1 MNFKT
6 IVTIG
11 TGYSGSSAIY
21 QFLRLSNS
29 FYDPFPNVEFSLTYD
44 PGGIMDIEQCIKN
57 NFSTNKTKVI
67 YDQFK
72 KNINFYTNKNFGLK
86 PGKGMFIKG
95 HNITNLLA
103 EYIQSLVELKHEGQ
117 SLYLKYN
124 DTLLSNFFS
133 KIYLKFDKKNT
144 KEMLLFCNEDNF
156 QNKTKIFFDNL
167 FNINNHQ
174 KKNILL
180 DQGGSIWNPH
190 SSTKY
195 YNEPR
200 CILTYRDPRDIFSEF
215 KVKSAFSY
223 PGNNVKIFCNW
234 YKKILS
240 NINSNEL
247 KKSNILSINF
257 EDFAYKD
264 EKTLQLIS
272 EHTCTEINNKN
283 INFDF
288 SRPIR
293 NIQRYKE
300 NLSEKEINTIEKD
313 LKEYLYH

>member
-1 MNFKT
+1 MNLKT

-21 QFLRLSNS
+21 EFLSSSDS
-29 FYDPFPNVEFSLTYD
+29 FHDPFPNIEFSLTYD

-57 NFSTNKTKVI
+57 NFSINKTKVI

-72 KNINFYTNKNFGLK
+72 KNINLYTNKNFGLK
-86 PGKGMFIKG
+86 PGKGMLIKG
-95 HNITNLLA
+95 SNIKNLLA
-103 EYIQSLVELKHEGQ
+103 EYLQSLVELKYEGQ

-133 KIYLKFDKKNT
+133 KMRRKFGKKNT
-144 KEMLLFCNEDNF
+144 KEMLLFCNEDDF
-156 QNKTKIFFDNL
+156 HSKTAKFFDNI

-195 YNEPR
+195 YSDPR

-215 KVKSAFSY
+215 KTKSAFSY

-257 EDFAYKD
+257 EDFVYKD
-264 EKTLQLIS
+264 AKTLQLIS
-272 EHTCTEINNKN
+272 EHISKEVNDIN

-288 SRPIR
+288 SKSIR
-293 NIQRYKE
+293 NIKRYKK
-300 NLSEKEINTIEKD
+300 NLSQKEINIIEKD